1 VGDVSGLVDAE
12 GAEIHFVLQDHGPA
26 NEDEEILEQQ
36 LTQFMGACNTVCIDI
51 QFSVH
56 KA

>member
-1 VGDVSGLVDAE
+1 MGDVSGLVDAE